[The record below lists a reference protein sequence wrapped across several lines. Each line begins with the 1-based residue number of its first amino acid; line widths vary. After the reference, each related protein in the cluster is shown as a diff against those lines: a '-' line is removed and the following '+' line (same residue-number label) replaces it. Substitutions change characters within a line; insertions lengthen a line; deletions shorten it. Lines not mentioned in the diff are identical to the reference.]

1 MNQDLKTNIAR
12 LPKNFSTYVVAIVTG
27 GAYYWLQMSPA
38 EQQAMIT
45 AYPWLKHVAP
55 LSAFVAFL
63 AARVWPQNGAPSP
76 APDTEPQ
83 A

>member
-27 GAYYWLQMSPA
+27 VAYYWLQLSPA
-38 EQQAMIT
+38 EQQALIT
-45 AYPWLKHVAP
+45 AYPWLKHAAP

-63 AARVWPQNGAPSP
+63 AARVWPQTPPAPP
-76 APDTEPQ
+76 PPDTEPQ
-83 A
+83 P